1 MQMGLAAMVID
12 ADHAALEHGKHVLD
26 RIGVNDFRAFVAA
39 IFLGRML
46 GRLGDTSARQ
56 LAGFS
61 RSQIIRKKV
70 LDTVTVVW

>member
-1 MQMGLAAMVID
+1 MVAELLVRVESI
-12 ADHAALEHGKHVLD
+12 HPALVDDL
-26 RIGVNDFRAFVAA
+26 RAFVAD

-46 GRLGDTSARQ
+46 GWLGDASARQ